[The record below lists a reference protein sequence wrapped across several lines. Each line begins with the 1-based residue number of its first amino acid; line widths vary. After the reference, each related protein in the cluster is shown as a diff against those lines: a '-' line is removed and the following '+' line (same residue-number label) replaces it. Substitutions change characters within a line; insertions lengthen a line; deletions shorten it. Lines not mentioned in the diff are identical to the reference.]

1 MKWPML
7 PSIPYKAALMRKHTS
22 CQKASMHK
30 TSFSFKNVG
39 FIHESKQTHRQA

>member
-1 MKWPML
+1 MIFAPY
-7 PSIPYKAALMRKHTS
+7 IPYKVTIMRKHTS

-30 TSFSFKNVG
+30 ISFSFENVG